1 MAEFQAQLSLLLDS
15 DRCLP
20 GSPVGASC
28 LTDADVSSGLSLWH
42 LGVLYSSS
50 RVIDACPES
59 HEVKGVDGCDMPS
72 EPSCAA
78 EAPLLEH
85 LLDGLVTCGTQ
96 CGAPGGGGN
105 GTSTDGSGGDISE

>member
-42 LGVLYSSS
+42 LGVLVSVLAAGRLYD
-50 RVIDACPES
+50 RAGAAGRIVL
-59 HEVKGVDGCDMPS
+59 
-72 EPSCAA
+72 CAG
-78 EAPLLEH
+78 PLVMHARTTEIVVSLCARH
-85 LLDGLVTCGTQ
+85 VCVHTRTH
-96 CGAPGGGGN
+96 
-105 GTSTDGSGGDISE
+105 THTIYR